1 MDKDKRVVITGA
13 GIVHALGTELNEFWE
28 NIKAGKSGV
37 SKIEKFDPQDFPSQ
51 IGAELKDFNPAAYI
65 DRKEAKRLALYS
77 QYGIVAAMKALEN
90 ADLKITDEIADRTG
104 VIVGSGIGGIE
115 VFEEQ
120 VGKLNKRGPRRVSPF
135 FIPMMI
141 SNMAAGNV
149 AIYSGAK
156 GPNMN
161 TVTAC
166 ASGTTAIGE
175 AFETIKR
182 GAADIM
188 IAGGTE
194 ASITP
199 SAVAGFGNMKALS
212 TRNEEPEKAS
222 RPFDKDRDGF
232 VIGEGAGILILETL
246 ESAQKRGA
254 NIIAELVGYGASG
267 DAYHITSPAP
277 AGEGAVRAMQA
288 AIERAGMKPEAI
300 NYINAHG
307 TSTPLNDK
315 YESTAIKNLFGE
327 HAFKLKVSSS
337 KSMTGHLLGAAG
349 GVEAII
355 SALAV
360 KEDIVPPTIN
370 FKEGSEECDLDYQP
384 AQAGKAKLNAALSN
398 SFGFGGQNACLV
410 IKKYQK

>member
-1 MDKDKRVVITGA
+1 
-13 GIVHALGTELNEFWE
+13 
-28 NIKAGKSGV
+28 
-37 SKIEKFDPQDFPSQ
+37 
-51 IGAELKDFNPAAYI
+51 
-65 DRKEAKRLALYS
+65 
-77 QYGIVAAMKALEN
+77 
-90 ADLKITDEIADRTG
+90 
-104 VIVGSGIGGIE
+104 
-115 VFEEQ
+115 
-120 VGKLNKRGPRRVSPF
+120 
-135 FIPMMI
+135 MMI

-166 ASGTTAIGE
+166 ASATTAIGE

-212 TRNEEPEKAS
+212 TRNDEPEKAS

-232 VIGEGAGILILETL
+232 VIGEGAGIMILETL
-246 ESAQKRGA
+246 ESAKKRGA
-254 NIIAELVGYGASG
+254 NIIAEVVGYGASG

-277 AGEGAVRAMQA
+277 EGEGAVRAMKA
-288 AIERAGMKPEAI
+288 AVERAGMKPEEI

-307 TSTPLNDK
+307 TSTPLNDQ
-315 YESTAIKNLFGE
+315 YESTAIKKLFGD
-327 HAFKLKVSSS
+327 HAYKLKVSST

-355 SALAV
+355 SAMAV
-360 KEDIVPPTIN
+360 KENVVPPTMN
-370 FKEGSEECDLDYQP
+370 FEEGGEGCDLDYQP
-384 AQAGKAKLNAALSN
+384 NKAGEAEINAALSN
-398 SFGFGGQNACLV
+398 SFGFGGQNACIV
-410 IKKYQK
+410 IKKYK

>member
-1 MDKDKRVVITGA
+1 MSKRVVITGA
-13 GIVHALGTELNEFWE
+13 GVVHSLGTELNEFWG
-28 NIKAGKSGV
+28 NIKAGKSGI
-37 SKIEKFDPQDFPSQ
+37 SKIENFDASDFPSQ
-51 IGAELKDFNPAAYI
+51 IGAELKDFDPGEYI
-65 DRKEAKRLALYS
+65 ARKEAKRLALYS
-77 QYGIVAAMKALEN
+77 QYAIVSAMKALDN
-90 ADLKITDEIADRTG
+90 AALEITDDIADRTG

-120 VGKLNKRGPRRVSPF
+120 VERLNSRGPRRVSPF

-166 ASGTTAIGE
+166 ASATTAIGE

-212 TRNEEPEKAS
+212 TRNDEPKKAS

-232 VIGEGAGILILETL
+232 VIGEGAGIVILETL
-246 ESAQKRGA
+246 ESAKKRGA
-254 NIIAELVGYGASG
+254 NIIAEVVGYGASG

-277 AGEGAVRAMQA
+277 EGEGAVRAMKA
-288 AIERAGMKPEAI
+288 AVERAGMKPEDI
-300 NYINAHG
+300 DYINAHG
-307 TSTPLNDK
+307 TSTPLNDQ
-315 YESTAIKNLFGE
+315 YESTAIKSLFGD
-327 HAFKLKVSSS
+327 HAYKLKVSSS

-355 SALAV
+355 SAMAV
-360 KEDIVPPTIN
+360 KENVVPPTIN
-370 FKEGSEECDLDYQP
+370 FEEGGEGCDLDYQP
-384 AQAGKAKLNAALSN
+384 NKAGEKEINSVLSN
-398 SFGFGGQNACLV
+398 SFGFGGQNACIVL
-410 IKKYQK
+410 KKYNM

>member
-1 MDKDKRVVITGA
+1 MSKRVVITGA
-13 GIVHALGTELNEFWE
+13 GVVHSLGTELEEFWE
-28 NIKAGKSGV
+28 NIKAGKSGI
-37 SKIEKFDPQDFPSQ
+37 SKIENFDAADFPSQ
-51 IGAELKDFNPAAYI
+51 IGAELKDFDPGDYI
-65 DRKEAKRLALYS
+65 ERKEAKRLALYS
-77 QYGIVAAMKALEN
+77 QYAIVSAMKALEN
-90 ADLKITDEIADRTG
+90 AGLEITDEIADRTG

-120 VGKLNKRGPRRVSPF
+120 VERLHSRGPRRVSPF

-166 ASGTTAIGE
+166 ASATTAIGE

-212 TRNEEPEKAS
+212 TRNDEPEKAS

-232 VIGEGAGILILETL
+232 VIGEGAGIMILETL
-246 ESAQKRGA
+246 ESAKKRGA
-254 NIIAELVGYGASG
+254 NIIAEVVGYGASG

-277 AGEGAVRAMQA
+277 EGEGAVRAMKA
-288 AIERAGMKPEAI
+288 AVDRAGMKPEEI

-307 TSTPLNDK
+307 TSTPLNDQ
-315 YESTAIKNLFGE
+315 YESTAIKKLFGD
-327 HAFKLKVSSS
+327 HAYKLKVSST

-355 SALAV
+355 SAMAV
-360 KEDIVPPTIN
+360 KENVVPPTMN
-370 FKEGSEECDLDYQP
+370 FEEGGEGCDLDYQP
-384 AQAGKAKLNAALSN
+384 NKAGEAEINAALSN
-398 SFGFGGQNACLV
+398 SFGFGGQNACIV
-410 IKKYQK
+410 IKKYK

>member
-1 MDKDKRVVITGA
+1 MDKRVVITGA
-13 GIVHALGTELNEFWE
+13 GVVHSLGTDVKEFWE
-28 NIKAGKSGV
+28 NIKAGKSGIT
-37 SKIEKFDPQDFPSQ
+37 KIENFDAEDFPSQ
-51 IGAELKDFNPAAYI
+51 IAAEMKDFDPGEYI

-77 QYGIVAAMKALEN
+77 QYAIVSAMKAVEDADLEITDEN
-90 ADLKITDEIADRTG
+90 ADRAG

-120 VGKLNKRGPRRVSPF
+120 VTKMNERGPRRVSPF

-149 AIYSGAK
+149 AIYTGAK

-166 ASGTTAIGE
+166 ASATTAIGE

-194 ASITP
+194 AAITP
-199 SAVAGFGNMKALS
+199 SALAGFGNMKALS
-212 TRNEEPEKAS
+212 GRNDEPEKAS

-232 VIGEGAGILILETL
+232 VIGEGAGIVILETL
-246 ESAQKRGA
+246 EGAKKRGA
-254 NIIAELVGYGASG
+254 NIIAEVVGYGASG

-277 AGEGAVRAMQA
+277 EGEGAVRAMKA
-288 AIERAGMKPEAI
+288 AIDRAGMKPEEI

-307 TSTPLNDK
+307 TSTPLNDQ
-315 YESTAIKNLFGE
+315 YESTAIKTLFGD
-327 HAFKLKVSSS
+327 HAYNLKVSSS

-355 SALAV
+355 SAMAV
-360 KEDIVPPTIN
+360 KEDIVPPTMN
-370 FKEGSEECDLDYQP
+370 FEEGGEGCDLDYQP
-384 AQAGKAKLNAALSN
+384 NQAGEAKLNAALSN

-410 IKKYQK
+410 IKKYQD

>member
-1 MDKDKRVVITGA
+1 MSKRVVITGA
-13 GIVHALGTELNEFWE
+13 GVVHSLGTELDEFWE

-37 SKIEKFDPQDFPSQ
+37 SKIENFDASDFPSQ
-51 IGAELKDFNPAAYI
+51 IGAELKDFDPGEYI
-65 DRKEAKRLALYS
+65 DRKEAKRLANYS
-77 QYGIVAAMKALEN
+77 QYAIVAAMKALEN
-90 ADLKITDEIADRTG
+90 AELEITDEIADRAG

-120 VGKLNKRGPRRVSPF
+120 VAKLNKRGPRRVSPF

-166 ASGTTAIGE
+166 ASATTAIGE

-212 TRNEEPEKAS
+212 TRNDDPEKAS

-232 VIGEGAGILILETL
+232 VIGEGSGIVILETL
-246 ESAQKRGA
+246 ESAKERGA
-254 NIIAELVGYGASG
+254 NIIAEVVGYGASG

-277 AGEGAVRAMQA
+277 EGEGAVRAMRA
-288 AIERAGMKPEAI
+288 AVERAGMKPEEI

-307 TSTPLNDK
+307 TSTPLNDQ
-315 YESTAIKNLFGE
+315 YESTAIKTLFGD
-327 HAFKLKVSSS
+327 HAYNLKVSSS

-355 SALAV
+355 SAMAV
-360 KEDIVPPTIN
+360 KENIVPPTVN
-370 FKEGSEECDLDYQP
+370 FEEGGEGCDLDYQP
-384 AQAGKAKLNAALSN
+384 NKAGEAELNAALSN
-398 SFGFGGQNACLV
+398 SFGFGGQNACIV
-410 IKKYQK
+410 VKKYK

>member
-1 MDKDKRVVITGA
+1 MSKRVVITGA
-13 GIVHALGTELNEFWE
+13 GVVHSLGTELDEFWE
-28 NIKAGKSGV
+28 NIKAGKSGI
-37 SKIEKFDPQDFPSQ
+37 SKIENFDASDFPSQ
-51 IGAELKDFNPAAYI
+51 IGAELKDFDPGEYI

-77 QYGIVAAMKALEN
+77 QYAIVAAMKALEN
-90 ADLKITDEIADRTG
+90 ADLEINDEIADRAG

-120 VGKLNKRGPRRVSPF
+120 VAKLNKRGPRRVSPF

-166 ASGTTAIGE
+166 ASATTAIGE

-212 TRNEEPEKAS
+212 TRNDDPEKAS

-232 VIGEGAGILILETL
+232 VIGEGSGILILETL
-246 ESAQKRGA
+246 ESAEKRGA
-254 NIIAELVGYGASG
+254 NIIAEVVGYGASG

-277 AGEGAVRAMQA
+277 EGEGAVRAMKA
-288 AIERAGMKPEAI
+288 AVERAGMKPEEI

-307 TSTPLNDK
+307 TSTPLNDQ
-315 YESTAIKNLFGE
+315 YESTAIKTLFGD
-327 HAFKLKVSSS
+327 HAYKLKVSSS

-355 SALAV
+355 SAMAV
-360 KEDIVPPTIN
+360 KENIVPPTMN
-370 FKEGSEECDLDYQP
+370 FEEGGEGCDLDYQP
-384 AQAGKAKLNAALSN
+384 NQAGEAELNAALSN
-398 SFGFGGQNACLV
+398 SFGFGGQNACIV
-410 IKKYQK
+410 VKKYK

>member
-1 MDKDKRVVITGA
+1 MSKRVVITGA
-13 GIVHALGTELNEFWE
+13 GIVHALGLELDEFWE
-28 NIKAGKSGV
+28 NIKAGKSGI
-37 SKIEKFDPQDFPSQ
+37 SKIENFDASDFPSQ
-51 IGAELKDFNPAAYI
+51 IGAELKDFDPGEYI
-65 DRKEAKRLALYS
+65 ERKEAKRLALYS
-77 QYGIVAAMKALEN
+77 QYAIVAAMKALEN
-90 ADLKITDEIADRTG
+90 AELEITDEIADRAG

-120 VGKLNKRGPRRVSPF
+120 VAKLNSRGPRRVSPF

-166 ASGTTAIGE
+166 ASATTAIGE

-212 TRNEEPEKAS
+212 TRNDDPEKAS
-222 RPFDKDRDGF
+222 RPFDKNRDGF
-232 VIGEGAGILILETL
+232 VIGEGSGIVILETL
-246 ESAQKRGA
+246 ESAKKRGA
-254 NIIAELVGYGASG
+254 NIIAEVVGYGASG

-277 AGEGAVRAMQA
+277 EGEGAVRAMKA
-288 AIERAGMKPEAI
+288 AVDRAGMETDEI
-300 NYINAHG
+300 DYINAHG
-307 TSTPLNDK
+307 TSTPLNDE
-315 YESTAIKNLFGE
+315 YESTAIKTLFGD
-327 HAFKLKVSSS
+327 HAYNLKVSSS

-355 SALAV
+355 SAMAV
-360 KEDIVPPTIN
+360 KEDIVPPTMN
-370 FKEGSEECDLDYQP
+370 FEEAGEGCDLDYQP
-384 AQAGKAKLNAALSN
+384 NKAGEAKLNAALSN
-398 SFGFGGQNACLV
+398 SFGFGGQNACIV
-410 IKKYQK
+410 VKKYK

>member
-1 MDKDKRVVITGA
+1 MSKRVVITGA
-13 GIVHALGTELNEFWE
+13 GVVHSLGTELDEFWE

-37 SKIEKFDPQDFPSQ
+37 SKIENFDAADFPSQ
-51 IGAELKDFNPAAYI
+51 IGAELKDFDPGEYI
-65 DRKEAKRLALYS
+65 DRKEAKRLANYS
-77 QYGIVAAMKALEN
+77 KYAIVSAMKALEN
-90 ADLKITDEIADRTG
+90 AELEITDEIADRTG

-120 VGKLNKRGPRRVSPF
+120 VERLHNKGPRRVSPF

-166 ASGTTAIGE
+166 ASATTAIGE
-175 AFETIKR
+175 AFETIIR
-182 GAADIM
+182 GAADII

-212 TRNEEPEKAS
+212 SRNDEPEKAS

-232 VIGEGAGILILETL
+232 VIGEGSGIVILETL
-246 ESAQKRGA
+246 ENAKKRGA
-254 NIIAELVGYGASG
+254 NIIAEVVGYGASG

-277 AGEGAVRAMQA
+277 EGEGAVRAMKA
-288 AIERAGMKPEAI
+288 AIDRAGMKPEEI
-300 NYINAHG
+300 DYINAHG
-307 TSTPLNDK
+307 TSTPLNDQ
-315 YESTAIKNLFGE
+315 YESTAIKKLFGD
-327 HAFKLKVSSS
+327 HAYDLKVSSS

-355 SALAV
+355 SAMAV
-360 KEDIVPPTIN
+360 KEDVVPPTIN
-370 FKEGSEECDLDYQP
+370 FEEGGEGCDLDYQP
-384 AQAGKAKLNAALSN
+384 NKAGEAKLNAALSN
-398 SFGFGGQNACLV
+398 SFGFGGQNACIIV
-410 IKKYQK
+410 KKYQD

>member
-1 MDKDKRVVITGA
+1 MEKRVVITGA
-13 GIVHALGTELNEFWE
+13 GIVHALSNEVDEFWE
-28 NIKAGKSGV
+28 KIVNGESGI
-37 SKIEKFDPQDFPSQ
+37 SKIENFDAEEFPSQ
-51 IGAELKDFNPAAYI
+51 IAAELKDFDPGEYI
-65 DRKEAKRLALYS
+65 DRKEAKRMANYS
-77 QYGIVAAMKALEN
+77 QYAIVSSLKALEN
-90 ADLKITDEIADRTG
+90 ADLDLTDDIADRAG
-104 VIVGSGIGGIE
+104 VIIGSGIGGIE
-115 VFEEQ
+115 VFEQQ
-120 VGKLNKRGPRRVSPF
+120 VSRLNKRGPRRVSPF

-149 AIYSGAK
+149 AIYANAK
-156 GPNMN
+156 GPNLN

-199 SAVAGFGNMKALS
+199 SALAGFGNMKALS
-212 TRNEEPEKAS
+212 TRNDDPQAAS

-232 VIGEGAGILILETL
+232 VIGEGAGVIILEEL
-246 ESAQKRGA
+246 EKAKERGA
-254 NIIAELVGYGASG
+254 NIIAEVVGYGASG

-277 AGEGAVRAMQA
+277 EGEGASRAMQA
-288 AIERAGMKPEAI
+288 ALDRADMSSEEI

-315 YESTAIKNLFGE
+315 YESTAIKNVFGD
-327 HAFKLKVSSS
+327 HAYELKVSSS

-355 SALAV
+355 TAMAL
-360 KEDIVPPTIN
+360 KNNIVPPTMN
-370 FKEGSEECDLDYQP
+370 FNEGGEGCDLDYQP
-384 AQAGKAKLNAALSN
+384 NEAVEMELNAALSN
-398 SFGFGGQNACLV
+398 SFGFGGQNACIAL
-410 IKKYQK
+410 KKYQD

>member
-1 MDKDKRVVITGA
+1 MSKRVVITGA
-13 GIVHALGTELNEFWE
+13 GVVHSLGTELEEFWE
-28 NIKAGKSGV
+28 NIKAGKSGI
-37 SKIEKFDPQDFPSQ
+37 SKIENFDASDFPSQ
-51 IGAELKDFNPAAYI
+51 IGAELKDFDPGEYI
-65 DRKEAKRLALYS
+65 ERKEAKRLALYS
-77 QYGIVAAMKALEN
+77 QYAIVAAMKALEN
-90 ADLKITDEIADRTG
+90 AELEITDEIADRAG

-120 VGKLNKRGPRRVSPF
+120 VAKLNSRGPRRVSPF

-156 GPNMN
+156 GPNLN

-166 ASGTTAIGE
+166 ASATTAIGE

-212 TRNEEPEKAS
+212 TRNDEPEKAS

-232 VIGEGAGILILETL
+232 VIGEGSGIVILETL
-246 ESAQKRGA
+246 ESAEKRGA

-277 AGEGAVRAMQA
+277 EGEGAFRAMKA
-288 AIERAGMKPEAI
+288 AVERAGMETDEI
-300 NYINAHG
+300 DYINAHG
-307 TSTPLNDK
+307 TSTPLNDE
-315 YESTAIKNLFGE
+315 YESTAIKTLFGD
-327 HAFKLKVSSS
+327 HAYDLKVSSS

-355 SALAV
+355 SAMAV
-360 KEDIVPPTIN
+360 KNDIVPPTMN
-370 FKEGSEECDLDYQP
+370 FEEAGEGCDLDYQP
-384 AQAGKAKLNAALSN
+384 NKAGEAKLNAALSN
-398 SFGFGGQNACLV
+398 SFGFGGQNACIIV
-410 IKKYQK
+410 KKYK

>member
-1 MDKDKRVVITGA
+1 MSKRVVITGA
-13 GIVHALGTELNEFWE
+13 GVVHSLGTELNEFWE

-37 SKIEKFDPQDFPSQ
+37 SKIENFDASDFPSQ
-51 IGAELKDFNPAAYI
+51 IGAELKDFDPGEYI

-77 QYGIVAAMKALEN
+77 QYAIVSAMKALEN
-90 ADLKITDEIADRTG
+90 ADLEITDDIADRTG

-120 VGKLNKRGPRRVSPF
+120 VEKLNSRGPRRVSPF

-166 ASGTTAIGE
+166 ASATTAIGE
-175 AFETIKR
+175 AFETITR

-212 TRNEEPEKAS
+212 TRNEEPKKAS

-232 VIGEGAGILILETL
+232 VIGEGSGIVILETL
-246 ESAQKRGA
+246 ESAKKRGA
-254 NIIAELVGYGASG
+254 NIIAEVVGYGASG

-277 AGEGAVRAMQA
+277 EGEGAVRAMKA
-288 AIERAGMKPEAI
+288 AVDRAGMKPEDI

-315 YESTAIKNLFGE
+315 YESTAIKKLFGD
-327 HAFKLKVSSS
+327 HAYNLKVSSS

-349 GVEAII
+349 GIETII
-355 SALAV
+355 SAMAV

-370 FKEGSEECDLDYQP
+370 FEEGGEGCDLDYQP
-384 AQAGKAKLNAALSN
+384 NKAGEVKLNAALSN
-398 SFGFGGQNACLV
+398 SFGFGGQNACIIV
-410 IKKYQK
+410 KKYQE

>member
-1 MDKDKRVVITGA
+1 MCIRDR
-13 GIVHALGTELNEFWE
+13 FWE
-28 NIKAGKSGV
+28 NIKAGKSGI
-37 SKIEKFDPQDFPSQ
+37 SKIENFDAADFPSQ
-51 IGAELKDFNPAAYI
+51 IGAELKDFDPGEYI
-65 DRKEAKRLALYS
+65 ERKEAKRLALYS
-77 QYGIVAAMKALEN
+77 QYAIVSAMKALEN
-90 ADLKITDEIADRTG
+90 AGLEITEEIADRTG

-120 VGKLNKRGPRRVSPF
+120 VERLHSRGPRRVSPF

-166 ASGTTAIGE
+166 ASATTAIGE

-212 TRNEEPEKAS
+212 TRNDEPEKAS

-232 VIGEGAGILILETL
+232 VIGEGAGIMILETL
-246 ESAQKRGA
+246 ESAKKRGA
-254 NIIAELVGYGASG
+254 NIIAEVVGYGASG

-277 AGEGAVRAMQA
+277 ELSL
-288 AIERAGMKPEAI
+288 I
-300 NYINAHG
+300 H
-307 TSTPLNDK
+307 
-315 YESTAIKNLFGE
+315 
-327 HAFKLKVSSS
+327 
-337 KSMTGHLLGAAG
+337 
-349 GVEAII
+349 I
-355 SALAV
+355 S
-360 KEDIVPPTIN
+360 EPTRP
-370 FKEGSEECDLDYQP
+370 Y
-384 AQAGKAKLNAALSN
+384 
-398 SFGFGGQNACLV
+398 
-410 IKKYQK
+410 

>member
-1 MDKDKRVVITGA
+1 MDKRVVITGA
-13 GIVHALGTELNEFWE
+13 GVVHALGTELNEFWE

-37 SKIEKFDPQDFPSQ
+37 SKIEKFDTQDFPSQ
-51 IGAELKDFNPAAYI
+51 IGAELKDFEAGEYI

-90 ADLKITDEIADRTG
+90 ADLEITESIADRTG

-115 VFEEQ
+115 VFENQ
-120 VGKLNKRGPRRVSPF
+120 VERLNSRGPRRVSPF

-149 AIYSGAK
+149 AIYTGAK

-175 AFETIKR
+175 AFETIQR

-199 SAVAGFGNMKALS
+199 SAVAGFANMKALS
-212 TRNEEPEKAS
+212 TRNDEPKKAS

-232 VIGEGAGILILETL
+232 VIGEGAGIVILETL
-246 ESAQKRGA
+246 ASAQKRGA
-254 NIIAELVGYGASG
+254 NIIAEVVGYGASG

-277 AGEGAVRAMQA
+277 EGEGAVRAMQA
-288 AIERAGMKPEAI
+288 AIERAGMKPEEI

-315 YESTAIKNLFGE
+315 YESTAIKNLFGD
-327 HAFKLKVSSS
+327 HAFELKISSS

-370 FKEGSEECDLDYQP
+370 FEEAGEECDLDYQP
-384 AQAGKAKLNAALSN
+384 AKAGQANLNAALSN

-410 IKKYQK
+410 IKKFQK

>member
-1 MDKDKRVVITGA
+1 MSKRVVITGA
-13 GIVHALGTELNEFWE
+13 GVVHSLGAELNEFWE
-28 NIKAGKSGV
+28 NIKSGKSGV
-37 SKIEKFDPQDFPSQ
+37 SKIENFDASDFPSQ
-51 IGAELKDFNPAAYI
+51 IGAELKDFDPGEYI

-77 QYGIVAAMKALEN
+77 QYAIVSAMKAIEN
-90 ADLKITDEIADRTG
+90 ADLEITDEIADRTG

-120 VGKLNKRGPRRVSPF
+120 VEKLNSRGPRRVSPF

-166 ASGTTAIGE
+166 ASATTAIGE
-175 AFETIKR
+175 AFETITR

-212 TRNEEPEKAS
+212 TRNDEPQKAS

-232 VIGEGAGILILETL
+232 VIGEGAGIVILETL
-246 ESAQKRGA
+246 ESAKKRGA
-254 NIIAELVGYGASG
+254 NIIAEIVGYGASG

-277 AGEGAVRAMQA
+277 EGEGAVRAMKA
-288 AIERAGMKPEAI
+288 AIDRAGMKPEEI

-315 YESTAIKNLFGE
+315 YESTAIKKLFGD
-327 HAFKLKVSSS
+327 HAYNLKVSSS

-349 GVEAII
+349 GIETII
-355 SALAV
+355 SAMAV

-370 FKEGSEECDLDYQP
+370 FEEGGEGCDLDYQP
-384 AQAGKAKLNAALSN
+384 NKAGETKLNAALSN
-398 SFGFGGQNACLV
+398 SFGFGGQNACIIV
-410 IKKYQK
+410 KKFQ

>member
-1 MDKDKRVVITGA
+1 MSKRVVITGA
-13 GIVHALGTELNEFWE
+13 GVVHSLGTELEEFWE
-28 NIKAGKSGV
+28 NIKAGKSGI
-37 SKIEKFDPQDFPSQ
+37 SKIENFDAADFPSQ
-51 IGAELKDFNPAAYI
+51 IGAELKDFDPGDYI
-65 DRKEAKRLALYS
+65 ERKEAKRLALYS
-77 QYGIVAAMKALEN
+77 QYAIVSAMKALEN
-90 ADLKITDEIADRTG
+90 AGLEITDEIADRTG

-120 VGKLNKRGPRRVSPF
+120 VERLHSRGPRRVSPF

-166 ASGTTAIGE
+166 ASATTAIGE

-212 TRNEEPEKAS
+212 TRNDEPEKAS

-232 VIGEGAGILILETL
+232 VIGEGAGIMILETL
-246 ESAQKRGA
+246 ESAKKRGA
-254 NIIAELVGYGASG
+254 NIIAEVVGYGASG

-277 AGEGAVRAMQA
+277 EGEGAVRAMKA
-288 AIERAGMKPEAI
+288 AVERAGMKPEEI

-307 TSTPLNDK
+307 TSTPLNDQ
-315 YESTAIKNLFGE
+315 YESTAIKKLFGD
-327 HAFKLKVSSS
+327 HAYKLKVSST

-355 SALAV
+355 SAMAV
-360 KEDIVPPTIN
+360 KENVVPPTMN
-370 FKEGSEECDLDYQP
+370 FEEGGEGCDLDYQP
-384 AQAGKAKLNAALSN
+384 NKAGETEINAALSN
-398 SFGFGGQNACLV
+398 SFGFGGQNACIV
-410 IKKYQK
+410 IKKYK

>member
-1 MDKDKRVVITGA
+1 MSKRVVITGA
-13 GIVHALGTELNEFWE
+13 GVVHALGTELEEFWE

-37 SKIEKFDPQDFPSQ
+37 SKIENFDASDFPSQ
-51 IGAELKDFNPAAYI
+51 IGAELKDFDPGEYI
-65 DRKEAKRLALYS
+65 ERKEAKRLALYS
-77 QYGIVAAMKALEN
+77 QYAIVSAMKALEN
-90 ADLKITDEIADRTG
+90 ADLEITDEIADRTG

-120 VGKLNKRGPRRVSPF
+120 VAKLNKRGPRRVSPF

-166 ASGTTAIGE
+166 ASATTAIGE

-212 TRNEEPEKAS
+212 TRNDEPQKAS

-232 VIGEGAGILILETL
+232 VIGEGAGIMILETL
-246 ESAQKRGA
+246 ESAKKRGA
-254 NIIAELVGYGASG
+254 NIIAEVVGYGASG

-277 AGEGAVRAMQA
+277 EGEGAVRAMKA
-288 AIERAGMKPEAI
+288 AVDRAGMKPEEI

-307 TSTPLNDK
+307 TSTPLNDQ
-315 YESTAIKNLFGE
+315 YESTAIKKLFGD
-327 HAFKLKVSSS
+327 HAYELKVSST

-355 SALAV
+355 SAMAV
-360 KEDIVPPTIN
+360 NENVVPPTMN
-370 FKEGSEECDLDYQP
+370 FEEAGEGCDLDYQP
-384 AQAGKAKLNAALSN
+384 NQAGEAELNAALSN
-398 SFGFGGQNACLV
+398 SFGFGGQNACVV
-410 IKKYQK
+410 IKKYK

>member
-1 MDKDKRVVITGA
+1 MDKRVVITGA
-13 GIVHALGTELNEFWE
+13 GVVHSLGLELDEFWE
-28 NIKAGKSGV
+28 NIKAGKSGI
-37 SKIEKFDPQDFPSQ
+37 SKIENFDASDYPSQ
-51 IGAELKDFNPAAYI
+51 IAAELKDFDPGEYI
-65 DRKEAKRLALYS
+65 DRKEAKRLANYS
-77 QYGIVAAMKALEN
+77 KYAIVSAMKALEN
-90 ADLKITDEIADRTG
+90 AGLEITDDIADRAG

-120 VGKLNKRGPRRVSPF
+120 VAKLNKRGPRRVSPF

-156 GPNMN
+156 GPNLN
-161 TVTAC
+161 PVTAC
-166 ASGTTAIGE
+166 ASATTAIGE

-194 ASITP
+194 ASITR

-212 TRNEEPEKAS
+212 GRNDEPEKAS

-232 VIGEGAGILILETL
+232 VIGEGAGIVILETL
-246 ESAQKRGA
+246 EGAKKRGA

-277 AGEGAVRAMQA
+277 EGEGAVRAMKA
-288 AIERAGMKPEAI
+288 ALERAEIKPEEI

-307 TSTPLNDK
+307 TSTPLNDQ
-315 YESTAIKNLFGE
+315 YESIAIKNLFGD
-327 HAFKLKVSSS
+327 HAYKLKVSSS

-355 SALAV
+355 TAMAV
-360 KEDIVPPTIN
+360 KEDVVPPTMN
-370 FKEGSEECDLDYQP
+370 FEEGGEGCDLDYQP
-384 AQAGKAKLNAALSN
+384 NKAGKAKINAALTN
-398 SFGFGGQNACLV
+398 SFGFGGQNACLI
-410 IKKYQK
+410 IKKYQD

>member
-1 MDKDKRVVITGA
+1 MSKRVVITGA
-13 GIVHALGTELNEFWE
+13 GVVHSLGTELDEFWE
-28 NIKAGKSGV
+28 NIKAGKSGI
-37 SKIEKFDPQDFPSQ
+37 SKIENFDASDFPSQ
-51 IGAELKDFNPAAYI
+51 IGAELKDFDPGEYI
-65 DRKEAKRLALYS
+65 DRKEAKRMALYS
-77 QYGIVAAMKALEN
+77 QYAIVSAMKALEN
-90 ADLKITDEIADRTG
+90 ADLDITDEIADRTG

-120 VGKLNKRGPRRVSPF
+120 VAKLNKRGPRRVSPF

-166 ASGTTAIGE
+166 ASATTAIGE

-212 TRNEEPEKAS
+212 TRNDDPEKAS

-232 VIGEGAGILILETL
+232 VIGEGSGIVILETL
-246 ESAQKRGA
+246 ESAKARGA
-254 NIIAELVGYGASG
+254 NIIAEVVGYGASG

-277 AGEGAVRAMQA
+277 EGEGAVRAMKA
-288 AIERAGMKPEAI
+288 AIDRAGMKPEEI

-307 TSTPLNDK
+307 TSTPLNDQ
-315 YESTAIKNLFGE
+315 YESTAIKTLFGD
-327 HAFKLKVSSS
+327 HAYQLKVSSS

-355 SALAV
+355 SAMAV
-360 KEDIVPPTIN
+360 KEDVVPPTMN
-370 FKEGSEECDLDYQP
+370 FEEAGEGCDLDYQP
-384 AQAGKAKLNAALSN
+384 NKAGEAELNAALSN
-398 SFGFGGQNACLV
+398 SFGFGGQNACIV
-410 IKKYQK
+410 VKKYK

>member
-1 MDKDKRVVITGA
+1 MEKRVVITGA
-13 GIVHALGTELNEFWE
+13 GIVHALSNEVDEFWE
-28 NIKAGKSGV
+28 KIVNGESGI
-37 SKIEKFDPQDFPSQ
+37 SKIENFDAEEFPSQ
-51 IGAELKDFNPAAYI
+51 IAAELKDFDPGEYI
-65 DRKEAKRLALYS
+65 DRKEAKRMANYS
-77 QYGIVAAMKALEN
+77 QYAIVSSLKALEN
-90 ADLKITDEIADRTG
+90 ADLDLTDDIADRAG
-104 VIVGSGIGGIE
+104 VIIGSGIGGIE
-115 VFEEQ
+115 VFEQQ
-120 VGKLNKRGPRRVSPF
+120 VSRLNKRGPRRVSPF

-149 AIYSGAK
+149 AIYANAK
-156 GPNMN
+156 GPNLN

-199 SAVAGFGNMKALS
+199 SALAGFGNMKALS
-212 TRNEEPEKAS
+212 TRNDDPQAAS

-232 VIGEGAGILILETL
+232 VIGEGAGVIILEEL
-246 ESAQKRGA
+246 EKAKERGA
-254 NIIAELVGYGASG
+254 NIIAEVVGYGASG

-277 AGEGAVRAMQA
+277 EGEGASRAMQA
-288 AIERAGMKPEAI
+288 ALDRADMSSEEI

-315 YESTAIKNLFGE
+315 YESTAIKNVFGD
-327 HAFKLKVSSS
+327 HAYELKVSSS

-355 SALAV
+355 TAMAL
-360 KEDIVPPTIN
+360 KNNIVPPTMN
-370 FKEGSEECDLDYQP
+370 FNEGGVGCDLDYQP
-384 AQAGKAKLNAALSN
+384 NEAVEMELNAALSN
-398 SFGFGGQNACLV
+398 SFGFGGQNACIAL
-410 IKKYQK
+410 KKYQD

>member
-1 MDKDKRVVITGA
+1 MEKRVVITGA
-13 GIVHALGTELNEFWE
+13 GIVHALSNELEEFWE
-28 NIKAGKSGV
+28 KIANGESGI
-37 SKIEKFDPQDFPSQ
+37 SKIENFDAEEYPSQ
-51 IGAELKDFNPAAYI
+51 IAAEIKDFDPGEYI
-65 DRKEAKRLALYS
+65 DRKEAKRMANYS
-77 QYGIVAAMKALEN
+77 QYAIVASLKALEN
-90 ADLKITDEIADRTG
+90 AELKLTDDIADRAG
-104 VIVGSGIGGIE
+104 VIIGSGIGGIE
-115 VFEEQ
+115 VFEQQ
-120 VGKLNKRGPRRVSPF
+120 VSRLNKRGPRRVSPF

-149 AIYSGAK
+149 AIYANAK

-199 SAVAGFGNMKALS
+199 SALAGFGNMKALS
-212 TRNEEPEKAS
+212 TRNDDPEAAS

-232 VIGEGAGILILETL
+232 VIGEGAGVIILEEL
-246 ESAQKRGA
+246 EKAKERGA
-254 NIIAELVGYGASG
+254 NIIAEVVGYGASG

-277 AGEGAVRAMQA
+277 EGEGASRAMQA
-288 AIERAGMKPEAI
+288 ALDRAEMNSEEI

-315 YESTAIKNLFGE
+315 YESTAIKNVFGD
-327 HAFKLKVSSS
+327 HAYKLKVSSS

-355 SALAV
+355 TAMAL
-360 KEDIVPPTIN
+360 KNNIVPPTMN
-370 FKEGSEECDLDYQP
+370 FNDGGEDCDLDYQP
-384 AQAGKAKLNAALSN
+384 NEAGEMELNAALSN
-398 SFGFGGQNACLV
+398 SFGFGGQNACIAL
-410 IKKYQK
+410 KKYQD